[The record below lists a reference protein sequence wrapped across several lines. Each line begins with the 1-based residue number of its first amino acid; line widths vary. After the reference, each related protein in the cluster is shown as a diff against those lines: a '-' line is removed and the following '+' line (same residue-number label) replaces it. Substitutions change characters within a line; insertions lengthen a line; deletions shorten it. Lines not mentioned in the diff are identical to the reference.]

1 MSPTM
6 LEEFSAKLV
15 VSKHLRPFLFLCQ
28 PAHTRLDAHHCG
40 DVTAI
45 VNTCHLYKK
54 KVAIF
59 CHSFPGSKHADY
71 CHSSVCITCPV
82 CAMGLS

>member
-54 KVAIF
+54 KSQFFAI
-59 CHSFPGSKHADY
+59 HSLDQNMLTTVILL
-71 CHSSVCITCPV
+71 SV
-82 CAMGLS
+82 